1 MMTRALILR
10 SLLTIPVA
18 ACASATS
25 AGNTADETSA
35 IRATNR
41 QFEQA
46 IAARDAATLA
56 TFYAPD
62 ARVNPPNAPTVT
74 GAAAIQ
80 GLWQDAF
87 RIPDFQ
93 LAFTPERLD
102 IATSGD
108 MALDAGVFRF
118 RGTGP
123 DGPMT
128 EEGNY
133 AVTWRKTA
141 EGWKIVSEMWH
152 SSRPVT
158 PPAAAAVAAPKPA
171 AGDGAEMEILAARGL
186 KWGPLEVPGFKP
198 GIEIAAI
205 HGDPSSEGDY
215 TVRLRFPAGYAFPSH
230 WHPNGEHLT
239 VLRGTF
245 RLGMGEK
252 ENPAALKTYLPGD
265 FLYIPA
271 KMAHF
276 GGVQGPTEIQLHGT
290 GPFQVILA
298 TQP

>member
-1 MMTRALILR
+1 MTMRALVVR
-10 SLLTIPVA
+10 SLLAIPVA
-18 ACASATS
+18 ACASATT
-25 AGNTADETSA
+25 AGNVADEASA
-35 IRATNR
+35 IRATGR

-46 IAARDAATLA
+46 IAARDPATIV

-80 GLWQDAF
+80 GLWQDAL

-102 IATSGD
+102 IAASGD

-118 RGTGP
+118 RGNGP

-128 EEGNY
+128 EEGTY

-141 EGWKIVSEMWH
+141 EGWKIASEMWH
-152 SSRPVT
+152 SSRPAP
-158 PPAAAAVAAPKPA
+158 PPAAAAPAPAPA
-171 AGDGAEMEILAARGL
+171 PGDATDMETLATRDL
-186 KWGPLEVPGFKP
+186 KWGPLDVPGFKP

-205 HGDPSSEGDY
+205 HGDPTREGDY
-215 TVRLRFPAGYAFPSH
+215 TIRLRFPSGYAFPSH

-252 ENPAALKTYLPGD
+252 ENPAVLRTYLPGD

-276 GGVQGPTEIQLHGT
+276 GRVQGVTEIQLHGT
-290 GPFQVILA
+290 GPFQVMLA

>member
-1 MMTRALILR
+1 MLTRAFVFR
-10 SLLTIPVA
+10 SLFAIPVIG
-18 ACASATS
+18 CASATT
-25 AGNTADETSA
+25 AGNVADEATA
-35 IRATNR
+35 IRATGR
-41 QFEQA
+41 RFEQA
-46 IAARDAATLA
+46 IAARDPATIV

-62 ARVNPPNAPTVT
+62 ARVNPPNTPTVT

-80 GLWQDAF
+80 GLWQDVL

-93 LAFTPERLD
+93 LAFTAERLD
-102 IATSGD
+102 IAASGD
-108 MALDAGVFRF
+108 MALDAGAYRF

-123 DGPMT
+123 NGAMT
-128 EEGNY
+128 EEGTY

-141 EGWKIVSEMWH
+141 EGWKIASEMWH
-152 SSRPVT
+152 SSRPAT
-158 PPAAAAVAAPKPA
+158 PPAAAAVAAPMTAP
-171 AGDGAEMEILAARGL
+171 GDGAEMEVLAARGL

-198 GIEIAAI
+198 GVEIAAI
-205 HGDPSSEGDY
+205 HGDPTREGDY
-215 TVRLRFPAGYAFPSH
+215 TIRLRFPSGYAFPSH

-252 ENPAALKTYLPGD
+252 ENPAVLKTYLPGD

-276 GGVQGPTEIQLHGT
+276 GAVQGATEIQLHGT
-290 GPFQVILA
+290 GPFQVMLA